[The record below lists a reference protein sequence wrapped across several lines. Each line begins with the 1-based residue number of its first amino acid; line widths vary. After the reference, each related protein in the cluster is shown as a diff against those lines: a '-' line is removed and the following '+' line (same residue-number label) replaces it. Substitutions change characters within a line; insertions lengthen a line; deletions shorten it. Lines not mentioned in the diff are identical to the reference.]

1 MEPKGH
7 SPISSLR
14 TTNKKTVASSAS
26 TKPNGKSVDSSATAM
41 KSNTSAAV
49 SSAHDDK
56 MMFFRDVKL
65 GPQEVDLRFRL
76 IHYWEARNP
85 NTKTLIGQ
93 EMLLIDEEEL
103 ISGCVYKLKNFFG
116 SRNKTQYRVSDHN
129 ATVTFAWNSELSV
142 VDNPPVSIPEDRF
155 RFHNYEEFQANCDHK
170 IDLYDYVGHMKLVN
184 GQTITDHIVLD
195 EAGIAEKRHLCVHVQ
210 THDGPVMKLYLWDKA
225 ASDFCEKFK
234 SYGST
239 PSVILV
245 TTVNPKHLGGTLAL
259 TSMASSRVF
268 MDTDVQP
275 SRDYLGWLG
284 SNSEI
289 ANKINAEVVTKPET
303 ATLEELFSYIKLP
316 TAKVAWFECTATI
329 DDVIQGSAWYYI
341 SCDGCNSKAFKGP
354 TSLIC
359 NNKKCMKSEVTGVA
373 QYLTRISVYDKS
385 EQAVFVILG
394 DAGKELTGK
403 HASEL
408 VARYFESNESV
419 EADHCVPVPQDLLDT
434 IGQTHRFIVKVSDHN
449 LKGKTRT
456 ITVTKILPPE
466 APHPTTSDGFLK
478 TGSEVSG
485 SSSGLVD
492 AAGGRVRKASE
503 GIESDEAKRSKSG

>member
-26 TKPNGKSVDSSATAM
+26 TKPNGKSVDSSATAMKRNGKSAVSSAIPM

-93 EMLLIDEEEL
+93 EMLLIDEEGAVIQGYVPSGRVGSYEL

-341 SCDGCNSKAFKGP
+341 SCDGF
-354 TSLIC
+354 
-359 NNKKCMKSEVTGVA
+359 
-373 QYLTRISVYDKS
+373 
-385 EQAVFVILG
+385 FVILG

-466 APHPTTSDGFLK
+466 APHPI